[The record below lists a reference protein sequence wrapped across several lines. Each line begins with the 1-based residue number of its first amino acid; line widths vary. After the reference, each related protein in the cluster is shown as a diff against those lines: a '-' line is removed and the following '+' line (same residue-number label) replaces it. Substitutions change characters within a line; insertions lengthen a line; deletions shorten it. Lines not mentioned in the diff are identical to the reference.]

1 MQVRDKWTQLIATE
15 KAELVRTFL
24 QGMINRMTV
33 SHFKYGPLD
42 TKFPHKT
49 TGIDNA
55 RRAMDAYLEDQNTE
69 HLIDASNYLMIE
81 WLYPSIDG
89 IHFTPTDSDGSLGYV
104 LRDGTIVDR

>member
-33 SHFKYGPLD
+33 SHFKYGPL
-42 TKFPHKT
+42 
-49 TGIDNA
+49 
-55 RRAMDAYLEDQNTE
+55 DAYLEDQNTE